1 MIKGIKLSMLC
12 YLIGLMMHEVL
23 AGLTVVN
30 QCIVFRE
37 PGSRSIVMLVCTQ
50 AHSTMHALYAHIKRD
65 HG

>member
-1 MIKGIKLSMLC
+1 
-12 YLIGLMMHEVL
+12 MMHEVL

-30 QCIVFRE
+30 QCIVIRE